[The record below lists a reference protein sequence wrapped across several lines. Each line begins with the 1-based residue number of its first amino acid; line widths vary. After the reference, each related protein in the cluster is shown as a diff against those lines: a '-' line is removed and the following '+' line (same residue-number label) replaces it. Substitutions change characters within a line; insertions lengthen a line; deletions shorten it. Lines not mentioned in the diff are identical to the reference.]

1 MVSNVVTGNHGD
13 RLRAGGPTPP
23 PVTRDSQLENLGNVI
38 PTFHILSRY
47 MDGDVKITP
56 VSGPLGCQFQPHSDY
71 PHIPSRIQGYPLT
84 YSGMTR
90 NERVTIFGLWRCTV
104 CISKVA
110 SADFCIF
117 CISIAW
123 VHIMHIC
130 PLCIFFSKDSH
141 LWGQWI
147 YLPSYLHICAYLY
160 AYKCWAYTCI
170 SLHIFNCRL
179 LHIFVHL
186 MHILHCIF
194 WHKFSYFH
202 SHISSHICIFVAY
215 FNLHMSAY
223 ICFAYFCK
231 YWHII
236 A

>member
-1 MVSNVVTGNHGD
+1 MLGRAAGTTPPSRFRKPHFKRNSSLSNCRVTSIVDSEALEVPVIEEFKAFKSLFRTRTSKGPAARATMVSNVVTGNHGD

-117 CISIAW
+117 CISIA
-123 VHIMHIC
+123 
-130 PLCIFFSKDSH
+130 
-141 LWGQWI
+141 
-147 YLPSYLHICAYLY
+147 
-160 AYKCWAYTCI
+160 
-170 SLHIFNCRL
+170 
-179 LHIFVHL
+179 
-186 MHILHCIF
+186 
-194 WHKFSYFH
+194 
-202 SHISSHICIFVAY
+202 
-215 FNLHMSAY
+215 
-223 ICFAYFCK
+223 
-231 YWHII
+231 
-236 A
+236 